1 MFRSSFRGFHKDDVN
16 RYIAEL
22 SKRMEETELT
32 CRQAEEASETMRRSL
47 ELSRAEADSL
57 KKQAESLERQLASL
71 QANNELLYKKNRTY
85 AEEKTAALQREQQL
99 LARVAE
105 LEAQLPT
112 LEAAARR
119 YDSQAQLIAETLV
132 DARVQSDRLLRTAGE
147 RAELVRQQLRGEV
160 ARVSD
165 SVDRMAESYRDVQD
179 GISRYSLQMKAMMES
194 LLEELLR
201 TRRHLDALDLDPLL
215 EQREPLFSADG
226 GAGSAQA
233 AASVEGLVDAAVD
246 VDVAGTTSG
255 EDATA

>member
-105 LEAQLPT
+105 LEAQLADPAT
-112 LEAAARR
+112 YNDPAQAQKIGEAYRAEQDKTDALYEALEAAEMAVEE
-119 YDSQAQLIAETLV
+119 AEN
-132 DARVQSDRLLRTAGE
+132 E
-147 RAELVRQQLRGEV
+147 
-160 ARVSD
+160 
-165 SVDRMAESYRDVQD
+165 
-179 GISRYSLQMKAMMES
+179 
-194 LLEELLR
+194 
-201 TRRHLDALDLDPLL
+201 
-215 EQREPLFSADG
+215 
-226 GAGSAQA
+226 
-233 AASVEGLVDAAVD
+233 
-246 VDVAGTTSG
+246 
-255 EDATA
+255 